1 MANNKNLIPLTER
14 TKKEQREI
22 AKMGG
27 IKSGEVRRQKKT
39 LKELLEIALSIKDD
53 FSGEELKLEMVKALI
68 NKAIRGDVRAFEVIR
83 DTIGEKPLNKQEVT
97 NTTPQIIVATER
109 DKQALEEIMT
119 LNPMQNL

>member
-1 MANNKNLIPLTER
+1 MANTKNLIPLTER
-14 TKKEQREI
+14 TKNEQREI

-39 LKELLEIALSIKDD
+39 LKELLEIALTLKDD

-83 DTIGEKPLNKQEVT
+83 DTIGEKPS
-97 NTTPQIIVATER
+97 
-109 DKQALEEIMT
+109 DKVENDITFNIRVDIDE
-119 LNPMQNL
+119 